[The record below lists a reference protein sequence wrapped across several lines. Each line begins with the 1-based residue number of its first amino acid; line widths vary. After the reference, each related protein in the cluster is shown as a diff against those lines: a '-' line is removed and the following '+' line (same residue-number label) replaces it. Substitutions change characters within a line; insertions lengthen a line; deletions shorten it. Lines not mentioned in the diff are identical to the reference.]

1 MKSLELPGVTS
12 IAPGQDIQTNKQSTL
27 AFRPTDRQSELPVC
41 LTCMSLDCVGKPEK
55 PLTENTVIMQTFT
68 MNDNIMKK
76 I

>member
-12 IAPGQDIQTNKQSTL
+12 IAPGQDIQTNKHPRWHSGLQTVRVASL
-27 AFRPTDRQSELPVC
+27 SDMYVFGLCREARKAPFR
-41 LTCMSLDCVGKPEK
+41 
-55 PLTENTVIMQTFT
+55 NTVIMQTFT